1 MGGRKR
7 GRKRGRGRGT
17 GNGEGEG
24 KGEGKEEG
32 KGEGKGEGK
41 EEGRMGKGVRK
52 AAVVGTERNR
62 PNEISLLL
70 AAFTS
75 SRCEMVVVHT

>member
-17 GNGEGEG
+17 GNGE
-24 KGEGKEEG
+24 
-32 KGEGKGEGK
+32 GEGKGEGK